1 MCQKHI
7 SHAGL
12 PWFTLAVKVSL
23 SNQMGLCL
31 LFAASIIPD
40 ICHEQISGMA
50 SIWQKESNEAP
61 NLASPDYLNSSL
73 YVIVSRS
80 LSLQCI
86 E

>member
-1 MCQKHI
+1 MRQKHI

-12 PWFTLAVKVSL
+12 PQFTLAVKVSL
-23 SNQMGLCL
+23 SNQMGLRL
-31 LFAASIIPD
+31 LLA
-40 ICHEQISGMA
+40 A

-61 NLASPDYLNSSL
+61 NLASRDCLNSPL

-80 LSLQCI
+80 SSLQCI

>member
-1 MCQKHI
+1 MRQKHI

-12 PWFTLAVKVSL
+12 PRFTLAVKVSL

-31 LFAASIIPD
+31 LFAASI
-40 ICHEQISGMA
+40 
-50 SIWQKESNEAP
+50 WQKESNEAL
-61 NLASPDYLNSSL
+61 NLASPDFLNSPL
-73 YVIVSRS
+73 YVIVLRS